1 MRKSNRARIEC
12 QNTGLV
18 LNFHKDLR
26 YAQCDNTD
34 VTELTENHMKD
45 IEQDLPDTVWQIGKK
60 RLLMD
65 NELLVIR

>member
-12 QNTGLV
+12 QNTGLE

-45 IEQDLPDTVWQIGKK
+45 IE
-60 RLLMD
+60 
-65 NELLVIR
+65 